1 MNIIKTTPITVP
13 HCLRIYTLPQ
23 VPSFAVVDGMA
34 VITTTEEPTVSEQDV
49 VPGSLEISDT
59 PDEYGNQ
66 TKQYAFRIRG
76 VTPQRTALLNNLRNE
91 WCIIIYHDESGN
103 NRVAGSR
110 DWPLSFAFHI
120 TNGGYLCTLS
130 GQGTQHDPFLG

>member
-1 MNIIKTTPITVP
+1 
-13 HCLRIYTLPQ
+13 
-23 VPSFAVVDGMA
+23 MA

-76 VTPQRTALLNNLRNE
+76 VTPQRTALLDNLRNE
-91 WCIIIYHDESGN
+91 WCRFESYRYPNLFKLFSHISRKLFSFVYRKMGKRFGKSERKADFHARKPAIKKPGAMKR
-103 NRVAGSR
+103 RVAPVGGGR
-110 DWPLSFAFHI
+110 LLS
-120 TNGGYLCTLS
+120 
-130 GQGTQHDPFLG
+130 